1 MQPDRTAH
9 PFQAAYERDFATDFE
24 SDFDSDFIWAE
35 TFVTVTGVAMAVGFV
50 TSIGVLM
57 YWA

>member
-1 MQPDRTAH
+1 MQPERTAR
-9 PFQAAYERDFATDFE
+9 PVQAAYECDFASEFEPEFEPDFV
-24 SDFDSDFIWAE
+24 WAE
-35 TFVTVTGVAMAVGFV
+35 TFVTVTGVAMAAGFV